1 MEKCQNINWREEML
15 IQDPKYRFTNVNNK
29 QKITKSAKKDS
40 FFRKFSAALVA
51 VIQTWT
57 ERFSKNQ
64 I

>member
-1 MEKCQNINWREEML
+1 MEKCQNINWQEEML
-15 IQDPKYRFTNVNNK
+15 IQDPKYRFTDVNNK